1 MEPGIEVAAAALNP
15 TSAGVRMVSGVGLFV
30 GLLLNLVPRVF
41 SLLSRSRES
50 TLGTRLLIAQ
60 YP

>member
-1 MEPGIEVAAAALNP
+1 MEPGIEVAAAALDP
-15 TSAGVRMVSGVGLFV
+15 TSAGVGLFV